1 MKSIEHWSGE
11 GSIEVAENVGGVLAT
26 VDPFANLIR
35 GGVSPWPP
43 PELLQK
49 LHASERWRGKT
60 LEDDRRV
67 REYLG
72 YYCDLQSLNSEDALT
87 WSVFGPLIHGPAP
100 RRLEFVRSLFTEL
113 GLPCPIER

>member
-1 MKSIEHWSGE
+1 
-11 GSIEVAENVGGVLAT
+11 
-26 VDPFANLIR
+26 
-35 GGVSPWPP
+35 
-43 PELLQK
+43 
-49 LHASERWRGKT
+49 
-60 LEDDRRV
+60 V